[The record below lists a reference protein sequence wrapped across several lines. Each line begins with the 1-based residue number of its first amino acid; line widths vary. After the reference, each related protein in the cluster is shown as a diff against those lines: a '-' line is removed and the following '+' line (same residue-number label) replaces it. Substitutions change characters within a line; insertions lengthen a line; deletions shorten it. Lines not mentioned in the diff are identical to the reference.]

1 MSNEV
6 TTARPHA
13 NTAMTIASVVAEGGA
28 MTVAQIKAN
37 RQLMR
42 EVMKELMEEGVHY
55 GVIPGTDKP
64 TLLKPG
70 AELLLLVFR
79 VNAEPIVEDL
89 STSDCIRYRVKVKG
103 VHAPTGIVVG
113 WGGGECSTDEEKYKF
128 KGTYN
133 MREWEN
139 TPEDRR
145 RIKFGYN
152 KSERREYEVMQIR
165 TNPADA
171 ANTVLK
177 MALKRAK
184 SDLALAVTGA
194 SDVFLQDAEEMA
206 EWLSEAPGDA
216 PPPNRKA
223 NVQAPRAKVTTPQTG
238 KINAGQ
244 MGVVKTAIDDAGI
257 SEQSF
262 LEKFGIDKLEDLD
275 FARLND
281 ALMYCKRMKSGG
293 GEPPPAE
300 GAAS

>member
-1 MSNEV
+1 MTELQKAS
-6 TTARPHA
+6 
-13 NTAMTIASVVAEGGA
+13 TAMTIASVVAEGGA

-79 VNAEPIVEDL
+79 VSAEPIVEDL
-89 STSDCIRYRVKVKG
+89 GTPDCIRYRVKAKG

-128 KGTYN
+128 RATYN
-133 MREWEN
+133 RREWET

-145 RIKFGYN
+145 RTKYGYN
-152 KSERREYEVMQIR
+152 RAERREFEVTQVR

-194 SDVFLQDAEEMA
+194 SDVFMQDTEEMA
-206 EWLSEAPGDA
+206 EWLAEPDHPTEGGGRASSP
-216 PPPNRKA
+216 KA
-223 NVQAPRAKVTTPQTG
+223 NSSPPKAKAASPQTG
-238 KINAGQ
+238 KINAQ
-244 MGVVKTAIDDAGI
+244 QLAVLTTSINDAGI
-257 SEQSF
+257 TPEF
-262 LEKFGIDKLEDLD
+262 FCKEFGIEKLEDLD
-275 FARLND
+275 FSRLNEGITR
-281 ALMYCKRMKSGG
+281 CKKWRDGG
-293 GEPPPAE
+293 GEPPPQE
-300 GAAS
+300 

>member
-1 MSNEV
+1 MANEL
-6 TTARPHA
+6 TPSRPNA

-103 VHAPTGIVVG
+103 VHAPTDIVVG
-113 WGGGECSTDEEKYKF
+113 WGGGECSTDEEKYRF
-128 KGTYN
+128 KATYN
-133 MREWEN
+133 QREWES
-139 TPEDRR
+139 TPVDRR
-145 RIKFGYN
+145 RVKYGYN
-152 KSERREYEVMQIR
+152 KFERREFEVNQIR

-206 EWLSEAPGDA
+206 EWLQSSNEDA

-223 NVQAPRAKVTTPQTG
+223 NVQPPRSKPNTQQTG
-238 KINAGQ
+238 NINSDQ
-244 MGVVKTAIDDAGI
+244 LRVVKGAIDDAGVA
-257 SEQSF
+257 ENVF
-262 LEKFGIDKLEDLD
+262 LEKFGIAKLEELP
-275 FARLND
+275 FAKLND
-281 ALMYCKRMKSGG
+281 ALLYCKHMKSGG
-293 GEPPPAE
+293 GEPPAE
-300 GAAS
+300 VAAS